1 MILLEV
7 RNLVVRYGGVT
18 AVRDLSFDVREG
30 EIVCFVGQNGAGKST
45 TAHAISGVVIPA
57 EGDIRFLGQSVKG
70 KNPEAIVSLGIGL
83 IPEGRR
89 IFSRMTVRENLA
101 AASGMRGGLRASKDL
116 LDRVLTLF
124 PILAERINGIA
135 GQLSGGEQQ
144 QLAIARAMLTRPRL
158 LIVDEPS
165 LGLAPLVV
173 DRVFETLRSL
183 REEGTTLL
191 VVEQSARRALTLAD
205 RVYLMRSGSLV
216 MEGRSDDLRGNDAFE
231 AGYFGTG
238 KAT

>member
-1 MILLEV
+1 MTLLEV
-7 RNLVVRYGGVT
+7 RNLIVRYGGVA
-18 AVRDLSFDVREG
+18 AVRDLSFDVHEG

-45 TAHAISGVVIPA
+45 TAHAITGVVAPSQGEIL
-57 EGDIRFLGQSVKG
+57 FLGNSMKG
-70 KNPEAIVSLGIGL
+70 RSPEQIVAAGIGL

-89 IFSRMTVRENLA
+89 IFSRLTVRENLA
-101 AASGMRGGLRASKDL
+101 AASGLRGGLKRAQDIYE
-116 LDRVLTLF
+116 RVLTLF
-124 PILAERINGIA
+124 PILRERIDGIA

-165 LGLAPLVV
+165 LGLAPLFV
-173 DRVFETLRSL
+173 DLVFDTLRVL
-183 REEGTTLL
+183 RAEGTTLL

-205 RVYLMRSGSLV
+205 RVYLMRSGTLIL
-216 MEGRSDDLRGNDAFE
+216 EGRSDVLRESDAFE

-238 KAT
+238 APA

>member
-1 MILLEV
+1 MLLEV
-7 RNLVVRYGGVT
+7 RNLFVRYGGVS
-18 AVRDLSFDVREG
+18 AVRDLSFEVNEG

-45 TAHAISGVVIPA
+45 TAHAITGVVPPA
-57 EGDIRFLGQSVKG
+57 EGEIRFLGNSIRG
-70 KNPEAIVSLGIGL
+70 MNSEEIVSAGIGL

-89 IFSRMTVRENLA
+89 IFSRLTVGENLA
-101 AASGMRGGLRASKDL
+101 AASGLRGGLKKSRDIYE
-116 LDRVLTLF
+116 RVLTLF
-124 PILAERINGIA
+124 PILNERINGLA

-173 DRVFETLRSL
+173 ERVFDALRAL
-183 REEGTTLL
+183 RNEGTALM

-216 MEGRSDDLRGNDAFE
+216 LEGRSEDLRNSDSFE

-238 KAT
+238 KPS

>member
-1 MILLEV
+1 
-7 RNLVVRYGGVT
+7 
-18 AVRDLSFDVREG
+18 
-30 EIVCFVGQNGAGKST
+30 
-45 TAHAISGVVIPA
+45 
-57 EGDIRFLGQSVKG
+57 
-70 KNPEAIVSLGIGL
+70 
-83 IPEGRR
+83 
-89 IFSRMTVRENLA
+89 
-101 AASGMRGGLRASKDL
+101 L

-216 MEGRSDDLRGNDAFE
+216 MEGRSDELRGNDAFE